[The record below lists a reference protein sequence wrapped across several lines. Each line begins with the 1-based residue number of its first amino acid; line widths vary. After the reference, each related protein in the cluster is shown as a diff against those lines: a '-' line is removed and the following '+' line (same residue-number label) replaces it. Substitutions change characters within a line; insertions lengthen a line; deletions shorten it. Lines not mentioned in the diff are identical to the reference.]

1 MSERPS
7 RRSTARK
14 EVLVVEDDTAIADML
29 IMLLEGEGY
38 HVTWVDSAPAALQLL
53 CQPASADTA
62 APAPRP
68 DVILLDLLL
77 PGMDGAEMARQLS
90 QKGQTMPP
98 CIVMSAKSHQA
109 VDNDAVSIGA
119 AGVIHKP
126 FHIEALLDSIDQVL
140 SQPH

>member
-38 HVTWVDSAPAALQLL
+38 RVTWVDSAPAALQLL
-53 CQPASADTA
+53 CPPASADPA

-77 PGMDGAEMARQLS
+77 PGMDGAEMVRQVS

-98 CIVMSAKSHQA
+98 CIVVSAKSHQA
-109 VDNDAVSIGA
+109 VEREANAIGA
-119 AGVIHKP
+119 AGVVYKP